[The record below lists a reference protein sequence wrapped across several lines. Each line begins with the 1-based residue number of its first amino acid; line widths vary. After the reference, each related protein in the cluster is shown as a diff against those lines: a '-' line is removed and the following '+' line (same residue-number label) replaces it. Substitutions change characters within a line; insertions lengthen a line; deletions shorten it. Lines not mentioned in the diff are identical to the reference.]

1 MSFILDALKKLEQNT
16 KSSRPQKRLYI
27 SNRSGQGVS
36 FVKNRFVRF
45 FLSCGL
51 VSIVAVSLIRFLS
64 LEKNSNLSFQ
74 ADSKLVV
81 ANSRADLIDF
91 DPSKRLLIANKSK
104 LVSQTKQFKE
114 LPTETGTPD
123 EHLTDIENDDE
134 QGREDNF
141 ERSAELTDSPTNEE
155 NQDKDEGD
163 VLDIRRALPVRSKES
178 LNLVLQGTSAIEG
191 RAVAVISEQRVFEGD
206 RIDGALVLRIMEREV
221 ELEYKGELFRL
232 QL

>member
-27 SNRSGQGVS
+27 SNRSGQGMS
-36 FVKNRFVRF
+36 FVKNRFVRI

-81 ANSRADLIDF
+81 ANSRADLIDL

-114 LPTETGTPD
+114 LPTETGAPN

-134 QGREDNF
+134 QRREDNF
-141 ERSAELTDSPTNEE
+141 ERSAELTDSPTNE

-163 VLDIRRALPVRSKES
+163 VLDIRSALPVRSKES

-191 RAVAVISEQRVFEGD
+191 RAVAVISERRVFEGD
-206 RIDGALVLRIMEREV
+206 RIDGASNH
-221 ELEYKGELFRL
+221 GT
-232 QL
+232 